1 MDERALAL
9 AIFALAY
16 LAIVIEVI
24 PKTAAALLGGLA
36 MVVLGVVDQE
46 HAFEAIDL
54 NVIFLLAGMMV
65 IAHELGRT
73 GLFQWLA
80 VRTAKAARGDPTL
93 VLVLLCLITAVGSA
107 FLDNVTTVVLMVPLT
122 LFLAR
127 ILSVEPVPFLIAE
140 VMASNIGGVAT
151 LVGDPPNVVIG
162 SAADIDFLEFV
173 VHAAPLA
180 VLVLALFLAAVYLLF
195 RPRLRASNP
204 VRESVLEM
212 DEGELVTDP
221 RLLRVGGPV
230 ALGTLVA
237 FLFHGALGLEPATIA
252 LAGAALLI
260 VLGRVS
266 IEEALREVEWNT
278 LFFFVGLFMMVQGLA
293 EVGLLSDLGQALSE
307 VSGDSVG
314 LAAMLVLWP
323 AVLLSSVLNQIPYTT
338 VMVPV
343 VGEMSRAL
351 AVGEGAQN
359 PLWWALAFGVGL
371 GANLTTVGAA
381 ANVYVVNVAARAGHR
396 IGFLTF
402 LRYGALVTLVSAV
415 VAAVY
420 LWLRYLAF

>member
-1 MDERALAL
+1 
-9 AIFALAY
+9 
-16 LAIVIEVI
+16 
-24 PKTAAALLGGLA
+24 
-36 MVVLGVVDQE
+36 
-46 HAFEAIDL
+46 
-54 NVIFLLAGMMV
+54 
-65 IAHELGRT
+65 
-73 GLFQWLA
+73 
-80 VRTAKAARGDPTL
+80 
-93 VLVLLCLITAVGSA
+93 
-107 FLDNVTTVVLMVPLT
+107 
-122 LFLAR
+122 
-127 ILSVEPVPFLIAE
+127 
-140 VMASNIGGVAT
+140 VA
-151 LVGDPPNVVIG
+151 
-162 SAADIDFLEFV
+162 
-173 VHAAPLA
+173 
-180 VLVLALFLAAVYLLF
+180 
-195 RPRLRASNP
+195 
-204 VRESVLEM
+204 
-212 DEGELVTDP
+212 
-221 RLLRVGGPV
+221 GPV
-230 ALGTLVA
+230 ALGTIVA

-293 EVGLLSDLGQALSE
+293 EVGLLSDLGQALSD

-343 VGEMSRAL
+343 VGEMSRTL
-351 AVGEGAQN
+351 GVGEGAQN
-359 PLWWALAFGVGL
+359 PLWWALAFGVGF

-402 LRYGALVTLVSAV
+402 LRYGTLVTLTSAGLSSL
-415 VAAVY
+415 Y

>member
-9 AIFALAY
+9 LIFALAY
-16 LAIVIEVI
+16 VAIVTEIV

-36 MVVLGVVDQE
+36 MVALRVVDQE

-73 GLFQWLA
+73 GVFQWLA
-80 VRTAKAARGDPTL
+80 VRTAKVARGDPTL

-140 VMASNIGGVAT
+140 VMASNIGGVST

-162 SAADIDFLEFV
+162 SAADIDFLEFI
-173 VHAAPLA
+173 VHAMPVA
-180 VLVLALFLAAVYLLF
+180 VLVLGLFLLAVYLLF
-195 RPRLRASNP
+195 RPRLKVSNP
-204 VRESVLEM
+204 VRESVMEI
-212 DEGELVTDP
+212 DERELVTDA
-221 RLLRVGGPV
+221 RLLRVAGPV
-230 ALGTLVA
+230 ALATIVA

-293 EVGLLSDLGQALSE
+293 EVGLLSDLGQALSD

-314 LAAMLVLWP
+314 LATMLVLWP

-359 PLWWALAFGVGL
+359 PLWWALAFGVGF

-381 ANVYVVNVAARAGHR
+381 ANVYVVNVAARAGYDVS
-396 IGFLTF
+396 FLTF
-402 LRYGALVTLVSAV
+402 LRYGSLVTLVSAV
-415 VAAVY
+415 VASAY
-420 LWLRYLAF
+420 LWIRYLAF

>member
-1 MDERALAL
+1 MEERALAL
-9 AIFALAY
+9 AIFVLAY
-16 LAIVIEVI
+16 LAIVTEIV

-73 GLFQWLA
+73 GVFQWLA
-80 VRTAKAARGDPTL
+80 VRTAKLARGDPTL

-140 VMASNIGGVAT
+140 VMASNIGGVST

-162 SAADIDFLEFV
+162 SAADIDFLEFI
-173 VHAAPLA
+173 VHATPVA
-180 VLVLALFLAAVYLLF
+180 VLVLALFLVAVYLLF
-195 RPRLRASNP
+195 RPRLRTANP
-204 VRESVLEM
+204 VRESVLEI

-221 RLLRVGGPV
+221 RLLRVAGPV
-230 ALGTLVA
+230 ALATIVA

-252 LAGAALLI
+252 LAGAAVLI
-260 VLGRVS
+260 VAGRVS

-293 EVGLLSDLGQALSE
+293 EVGLLSDLGQALSD
-307 VSGDSVG
+307 VSGESVG

-359 PLWWALAFGVGL
+359 PLWWALAFGVGF

-381 ANVYVVNVAARAGHR
+381 ANVYVVNVAARAGYR
-396 IGFLTF
+396 IGFVTF
-402 LRYGALVTLVSAV
+402 LRYGALVTMASAAI
-415 VAAVY
+415 AALY

>member
-9 AIFALAY
+9 LIFALAY
-16 LAIVIEVI
+16 LAIVTEIV

-36 MVVLGVVDQE
+36 MVALRVVDQE

-73 GLFQWLA
+73 GVFQWLA
-80 VRTAKAARGDPTL
+80 VRTAKVARGDPTL

-140 VMASNIGGVAT
+140 VMASNIGGVST

-162 SAADIDFLEFV
+162 SAADIDFLEFI
-173 VHAAPLA
+173 VHAMPVA
-180 VLVLALFLAAVYLLF
+180 VLVLGLFLLAVYLLF
-195 RPRLRASNP
+195 RPRLKVSNP
-204 VRESVLEM
+204 VRESVMEI
-212 DEGELVTDP
+212 DERELVTDA
-221 RLLRVGGPV
+221 RLLRVAGPV
-230 ALGTLVA
+230 ALATIVA

-293 EVGLLSDLGQALSE
+293 EVGLLSDLGQALSD

-314 LAAMLVLWP
+314 LATMLVLWP

-359 PLWWALAFGVGL
+359 PLWWALAFGVGF

-381 ANVYVVNVAARAGHR
+381 ANVYVVNVAARAGYDVS
-396 IGFLTF
+396 FLTF
-402 LRYGALVTLVSAV
+402 LRYGSMVTLVSAV
-415 VAAVY
+415 VASAY
-420 LWLRYLAF
+420 LWIRYLAF